1 MGSCEIMEIV
11 QAERLHERRAVIE
24 NELRWH
30 EEEAHRRQHLDELL
44 YKSPA
49 FDDVVEDQLVFLE
62 PIHSNLLLEIGSG
75 TGKETLILSRRGH
88 TVYTIDLSY
97 VQIAAAKAQVLDN
110 HPSAKVFWVQ
120 ANAEE
125 LPFADGAFD
134 AVYGKAILHHLD
146 LDIAADEVKRVLR
159 DAGHASFAEPLAGH
173 PLIWLGRRLTPH
185 LRTRDEHPL
194 KWNELTA
201 FAAQFD
207 ALPVKYFY
215 ILAPFAYFLRLAPG
229 LARTFSTFWH
239 VLRHVDQ
246 KLLVLLPFL
255 RHQAWYGVVSLR
267 KPLR

>member
-1 MGSCEIMEIV
+1 METV
-11 QAERLHERRAVIE
+11 QLERQHERRDVIQ

-30 EEEAHRRQHLDELL
+30 EEEAHRRQRLDELL
-44 YKSPA
+44 YKAPA
-49 FDDVVEDQLVFLE
+49 FDDIVEDQLAFLD
-62 PIHSNLLLEIGSG
+62 PARSHLLLEIGSG

-97 VQIAAAKAQVLDN
+97 VQIAAAKAQVLN
-110 HPSAKVFWVQ
+110 KHASANVVWVQ

-125 LPFADGAFD
+125 LPFADGVFS

-146 LDIAADEVKRVLR
+146 LGLAAEEVKRVLQN
-159 DAGHASFAEPLAGH
+159 AGRASFAEPLAGH

-194 KWNELTA
+194 KWTELTA

-215 ILAPFAYFLRLAPG
+215 ILAPLAYFLRLVPG
-229 LARTFSTFWH
+229 LARTFNLFWH

-246 KLLVLLPFL
+246 KLLDFLPFL
-255 RHQAWYGVVSLR
+255 RRLAWYGVISLR